1 MVSQLDSLK
10 KFSSVVADTGDID
23 SIQKFNPDD
32 CTTNPSLIFKA
43 VQSDKYKKLVDEVIS
58 NSKSRK
64 FSQTEDQVNYIADQL
79 TIAFG
84 IELTKIVPGYVSTE
98 VDSDLSFN
106 TEATVEKA
114 KQIINSY
121 EQSGI
126 PKNRILIKIAG
137 TWEGIQ
143 AVKKLEAEGIS
154 CNCTLIFSL
163 TQAIACAEAGAFL
176 ISPFVGR
183 ILDWF
188 KSNTQKDYDSSN
200 DPGVE
205 SVEKIFNYFKKFNYN
220 TIVMAASF
228 RNKDEIIN
236 LAGCDKLTISPTL
249 LEELSQNDDEIK
261 LKLSKENNQSFNI
274 TYGNARTL
282 LDAAQTIVKIT
293 NSKSKIV
300 DTGRNSLYPDRGTLN
315 IDKARQLVNY
325 KPTMSLENGLESYY
339 GWLQN
344 KI

>member
-1 MVSQLDSLK
+1 MISQLESLK

-23 SIQKFNPDD
+23 SIQKFSPDD

-43 VQSDKYKKLVDEVIS
+43 VQSNKYKKLFDEVLA

-64 FSQTEDQVNYIADQL
+64 FNQLNDQVDYIADQL
-79 TIAFG
+79 AIAFG

-121 EQSGI
+121 EQSGV
-126 PKNRILIKIAG
+126 PRNRILIKIAG

-163 TQAIACAEAGAFL
+163 TQAVACAEAGAFL

-188 KSNTQKDYDSSN
+188 KANSSKDYDATN

-205 SVEKIFNYFKKFNYN
+205 SVEKIYNYFKKYNYN

-228 RNKDEIIN
+228 RNKEEIIN
-236 LAGCDKLTISPTL
+236 LAGCDKLTISPSL
-249 LEELSQNDDEIK
+249 LEELNKSEGDLDQKLSQDQSSQIDIDRINVNESSFRWHLNENQMASFKLAEGIRLFNKDLLK
-261 LKLSKENNQSFNI
+261 LKE
-274 TYGNARTL
+274 
-282 LDAAQTIVKIT
+282 TI
-293 NSKSKIV
+293 
-300 DTGRNSLYPDRGTLN
+300 RE
-315 IDKARQLVNY
+315 QL
-325 KPTMSLENGLESYY
+325 
-339 GWLQN
+339 
-344 KI
+344 

>member
-1 MVSQLDSLK
+1 MISQLESLK

-23 SIQKFNPDD
+23 SIQKFSPDD

-43 VQSDKYKKLVDEVIS
+43 VQSNKYKKLFDEVLA

-64 FSQTEDQVNYIADQL
+64 FNQLNDQVDYIADQL
-79 TIAFG
+79 AIAFG

-98 VDSDLSFN
+98 VDSNLSFN

-121 EQSGI
+121 EQSGVSR
-126 PKNRILIKIAG
+126 NRILIKIAG

-143 AVKKLEAEGIS
+143 AVKKLEAQGIS

-163 TQAIACAEAGAFL
+163 TQAVACAEAGAFL

-188 KSNTQKDYDSSN
+188 KANSSKNYDITN

-205 SVEKIFNYFKKFNYN
+205 SVEKIYNYFKKYNYN

-228 RNKDEIIN
+228 RNKEEIIN
-236 LAGCDKLTISPTL
+236 LAGCDKLTISPSL
-249 LEELSQNDDEIK
+249 LEELNKSQGDLDQKLSQNQSSQIDIDRINVNESSFRWHLNENQMASYKLAEGIRLFNKDLLK
-261 LKLSKENNQSFNI
+261 LKE
-274 TYGNARTL
+274 
-282 LDAAQTIVKIT
+282 TI
-293 NSKSKIV
+293 
-300 DTGRNSLYPDRGTLN
+300 RERL
-315 IDKARQLVNY
+315 
-325 KPTMSLENGLESYY
+325 
-339 GWLQN
+339 
-344 KI
+344 

>member
-43 VQSDKYKKLVDEVIS
+43 VQSNKYKKLVDEVIS

-84 IELTKIVPGYVSTE
+84 MELTKIVPGYVSTE

-121 EQSGI
+121 EQSGV

-143 AVKKLEAEGIS
+143 AVKKLEADGIS

-261 LKLSKENNQSFNI
+261 LKLSKENSSSLDIERINVNESSFRWHLNENQMASFKLAEGIRLFNKD
-274 TYGNARTL
+274 L
-282 LDAAQTIVKIT
+282 LKLKELI
-293 NSKSKIV
+293 
-300 DTGRNSLYPDRGTLN
+300 RG
-315 IDKARQLVNY
+315 QL
-325 KPTMSLENGLESYY
+325 
-339 GWLQN
+339 
-344 KI
+344 

>member
-1 MVSQLDSLK
+1 MISQLESLK

-23 SIQKFNPDD
+23 SIQKFSPDD

-43 VQSDKYKKLVDEVIS
+43 VQSNKYKKLFDEVLA

-64 FSQTEDQVNYIADQL
+64 FNQLNDQVDYIADQL
-79 TIAFG
+79 AIAFG

-121 EQSGI
+121 EQSGV
-126 PKNRILIKIAG
+126 PRNRILIKIAG

-163 TQAIACAEAGAFL
+163 TQAVACAEAGAFL

-188 KSNTQKDYDSSN
+188 KANSSKDFDATN
-200 DPGVE
+200 DPGIE
-205 SVEKIFNYFKKFNYN
+205 SVEKIYNYFKKYNYN

-228 RNKDEIIN
+228 RNKEEIIN
-236 LAGCDKLTISPTL
+236 LAGCDKLTISPSL
-249 LEELSQNDDEIK
+249 LEELNKSEGDLDQKLSQNQSSQIDIDRINVNESSFRWHLNENQMASFKLAEGIRLFNKDLLK
-261 LKLSKENNQSFNI
+261 LKE
-274 TYGNARTL
+274 
-282 LDAAQTIVKIT
+282 TI
-293 NSKSKIV
+293 
-300 DTGRNSLYPDRGTLN
+300 RE
-315 IDKARQLVNY
+315 QL
-325 KPTMSLENGLESYY
+325 
-339 GWLQN
+339 
-344 KI
+344 

>member
-1 MVSQLDSLK
+1 MISQLESLK

-23 SIQKFNPDD
+23 SIQKFSPDD

-43 VQSDKYKKLVDEVIS
+43 VQSNKYKKLFDEVLA

-64 FSQTEDQVNYIADQL
+64 FNQLNDQVDYIADQL
-79 TIAFG
+79 AIAFG

-121 EQSGI
+121 EQSGV
-126 PKNRILIKIAG
+126 PRNRILIKIAG

-163 TQAIACAEAGAFL
+163 TQAVACAEAGAFL

-188 KSNTQKDYDSSN
+188 KANSSKDYNATN

-205 SVEKIFNYFKKFNYN
+205 SVEKIYNYFKKYNYN

-228 RNKDEIIN
+228 RNKEEIIN
-236 LAGCDKLTISPTL
+236 LAGCDKLTISPSL
-249 LEELSQNDDEIK
+249 LEELNKSEGDLDQKLSQDQSSQIVINRINVNESSFRWHLNENQMASFKLAEGIRLFNKDLLK
-261 LKLSKENNQSFNI
+261 LKK
-274 TYGNARTL
+274 
-282 LDAAQTIVKIT
+282 TI
-293 NSKSKIV
+293 
-300 DTGRNSLYPDRGTLN
+300 RE
-315 IDKARQLVNY
+315 QL
-325 KPTMSLENGLESYY
+325 
-339 GWLQN
+339 
-344 KI
+344 

>member
-43 VQSDKYKKLVDEVIS
+43 VQSNKYKKLVDEVIS

-121 EQSGI
+121 EQSGV

-188 KSNTQKDYDSSN
+188 KSNTQKEYDSSN

-261 LKLSKENNQSFNI
+261 LKLSKENSSSLDIERINVNESSFRWHLNENQMASFKLAEGIRLFNKD
-274 TYGNARTL
+274 L
-282 LDAAQTIVKIT
+282 LKLKELIR
-293 NSKSKIV
+293 S
-300 DTGRNSLYPDRGTLN
+300 
-315 IDKARQLVNY
+315 QL
-325 KPTMSLENGLESYY
+325 
-339 GWLQN
+339 
-344 KI
+344 

>member
-1 MVSQLDSLK
+1 MISQLESLK

-23 SIQKFNPDD
+23 SIQKFSPDD

-43 VQSDKYKKLVDEVIS
+43 VQSNKYKKLFDEVIA

-64 FSQTEDQVNYIADQL
+64 FNQMEEQVDYIADQL
-79 TIAFG
+79 AIAFG

-121 EQSGI
+121 EQSGV
-126 PKNRILIKIAG
+126 PRNRILIKIAG

-163 TQAIACAEAGAFL
+163 TQAVACAEAGAFL

-188 KSNTQKDYDSSN
+188 KANSSKDYDATN

-205 SVEKIFNYFKKFNYN
+205 SVEKIYNYFKKYNYN

-228 RNKDEIIN
+228 RNKEEIIN
-236 LAGCDKLTISPTL
+236 LAGCDKLTISPSL
-249 LEELSQNDDEIK
+249 LEELNKSEGDLDQKLSQNQSSQIDIDRINVNESSFRWHLNENQMASFKLAEGIRLFNKDLLK
-261 LKLSKENNQSFNI
+261 LKE
-274 TYGNARTL
+274 
-282 LDAAQTIVKIT
+282 TI
-293 NSKSKIV
+293 
-300 DTGRNSLYPDRGTLN
+300 RE
-315 IDKARQLVNY
+315 QL
-325 KPTMSLENGLESYY
+325 
-339 GWLQN
+339 
-344 KI
+344 

>member
-1 MVSQLDSLK
+1 MISQLESLK

-23 SIQKFNPDD
+23 SIQKFSPDD

-43 VQSDKYKKLVDEVIS
+43 VQSNKYKKLFNEVLA

-64 FSQTEDQVNYIADQL
+64 FNQLNDQVDYIADQL
-79 TIAFG
+79 AIAFG

-121 EQSGI
+121 EQSGV
-126 PKNRILIKIAG
+126 PRNRILIKIAG

-163 TQAIACAEAGAFL
+163 TQAVACAEAGAFL

-188 KSNTQKDYDSSN
+188 KANSSKDYDATN

-205 SVEKIFNYFKKFNYN
+205 SVEKIYNYFKKYNYN

-228 RNKDEIIN
+228 RNKEEIIN
-236 LAGCDKLTISPTL
+236 LAGCDKLTISPSL
-249 LEELSQNDDEIK
+249 LEELNKSEGELDQKLSQNQSSQIDIDRINVNESSFRWHLNENQMASFKLAEGIRLFNKDLLK
-261 LKLSKENNQSFNI
+261 LKE
-274 TYGNARTL
+274 
-282 LDAAQTIVKIT
+282 TI
-293 NSKSKIV
+293 
-300 DTGRNSLYPDRGTLN
+300 RE
-315 IDKARQLVNY
+315 QL
-325 KPTMSLENGLESYY
+325 
-339 GWLQN
+339 
-344 KI
+344 

>member
-1 MVSQLDSLK
+1 MISQLESLK

-23 SIQKFNPDD
+23 SIQKFSPDD

-43 VQSDKYKKLVDEVIS
+43 VQSKKYKKLFDEVLA

-64 FSQTEDQVNYIADQL
+64 FNQLNDQVDYIADQL
-79 TIAFG
+79 AIAFG

-121 EQSGI
+121 EQSGV
-126 PKNRILIKIAG
+126 PRNRILIKIAG

-163 TQAIACAEAGAFL
+163 TQAVACAEAGAFL

-188 KSNTQKDYDSSN
+188 KANSSKDYDATN

-205 SVEKIFNYFKKFNYN
+205 SVEKIYNYFKKYNYN

-228 RNKDEIIN
+228 RNKEEIIN
-236 LAGCDKLTISPTL
+236 LAGCDKLTISPSL
-249 LEELSQNDDEIK
+249 LEELNKSEGELDQKLSQNQSIQIDIDRINVNESSFRWHLNENQMASFKLAEGIRLFNKDLLK
-261 LKLSKENNQSFNI
+261 LKE
-274 TYGNARTL
+274 
-282 LDAAQTIVKIT
+282 TI
-293 NSKSKIV
+293 
-300 DTGRNSLYPDRGTLN
+300 
-315 IDKARQLVNY
+315 RQQL
-325 KPTMSLENGLESYY
+325 
-339 GWLQN
+339 
-344 KI
+344 

>member
-1 MVSQLDSLK
+1 MISQLESLK

-23 SIQKFNPDD
+23 SIQKFSPDD

-43 VQSDKYKKLVDEVIS
+43 VQSNKYKKLFDEVLA

-64 FSQTEDQVNYIADQL
+64 FNQLNDQVDYIADQL
-79 TIAFG
+79 AIAFG

-114 KQIINSY
+114 QQIINSY
-121 EQSGI
+121 EQSGV
-126 PKNRILIKIAG
+126 PRNRILIKIAG

-163 TQAIACAEAGAFL
+163 TQAVACAEAGAFL

-188 KSNTQKDYDSSN
+188 KANSSKDYDATN

-205 SVEKIFNYFKKFNYN
+205 SVEKIYNYFKKYNYN

-228 RNKDEIIN
+228 RNKEEIIN
-236 LAGCDKLTISPTL
+236 LAGCDKLTISPSL
-249 LEELSQNDDEIK
+249 LEELNKSEGDLDQKLSQNQSSQIDIDRINVNESSFRWHLNENQMASFKLAEGIRLFNKDLLK
-261 LKLSKENNQSFNI
+261 LKE
-274 TYGNARTL
+274 
-282 LDAAQTIVKIT
+282 TI
-293 NSKSKIV
+293 
-300 DTGRNSLYPDRGTLN
+300 RE
-315 IDKARQLVNY
+315 QL
-325 KPTMSLENGLESYY
+325 
-339 GWLQN
+339 
-344 KI
+344 

>member
-43 VQSDKYKKLVDEVIS
+43 VQSNKYKKLVDEVIS

-64 FSQTEDQVNYIADQL
+64 FSQIDDQVNYIADQL

-121 EQSGI
+121 EQSGV

-249 LEELSQNDDEIK
+249 LEEVSQNDDEIK
-261 LKLSKENNQSFNI
+261 LKLSKENSSSLDIERINVNESSFRWHLNENQMASFKLAEGIRLFNKD
-274 TYGNARTL
+274 L
-282 LDAAQTIVKIT
+282 LRLKELI
-293 NSKSKIV
+293 
-300 DTGRNSLYPDRGTLN
+300 RG
-315 IDKARQLVNY
+315 QL
-325 KPTMSLENGLESYY
+325 
-339 GWLQN
+339 
-344 KI
+344 

>member
-10 KFSSVVADTGDID
+10 NFSSVVADTGDID
-23 SIQKFNPDD
+23 SIQKFGPDD

-43 VQSDKYKKLVDEVIS
+43 AQSEKYQKLVDEVIS

-64 FSQTEDQVNYIADQL
+64 FSQTEAQVSYIADQL

-188 KSNTQKDYDSSN
+188 KSNTQKDYNSSN

-220 TIVMAASF
+220 TVVMAASF
-228 RNKDEIIN
+228 RNIDEIIN

-249 LEELSQNDDEIK
+249 LEELSQNDGEIK
-261 LKLSKENNQSFNI
+261 LKLSKENSSTLDIERINVNESSFRWHLNENQMASFKLAEGIRLFNKD
-274 TYGNARTL
+274 L
-282 LDAAQTIVKIT
+282 LKLKELI
-293 NSKSKIV
+293 
-300 DTGRNSLYPDRGTLN
+300 RGKL
-315 IDKARQLVNY
+315 
-325 KPTMSLENGLESYY
+325 
-339 GWLQN
+339 
-344 KI
+344 

>member
-43 VQSDKYKKLVDEVIS
+43 VQSNKYKKLVDEVIS

-121 EQSGI
+121 EQSGV

-228 RNKDEIIN
+228 RNKEEIIN

-261 LKLSKENNQSFNI
+261 LKLSKENSSSLDIERINVNESSFRWHLNENQMASFKLAEGIRLFNKD
-274 TYGNARTL
+274 L
-282 LDAAQTIVKIT
+282 LKLKELIR
-293 NSKSKIV
+293 S
-300 DTGRNSLYPDRGTLN
+300 
-315 IDKARQLVNY
+315 QL
-325 KPTMSLENGLESYY
+325 
-339 GWLQN
+339 
-344 KI
+344 

>member
-43 VQSDKYKKLVDEVIS
+43 VQSNKYKKLVNEVIS

-121 EQSGI
+121 EQSGV

-261 LKLSKENNQSFNI
+261 LKLSKENSSSLDIERINVNESSFRWHLNENQMASFKLAEGIRLFNKD
-274 TYGNARTL
+274 L
-282 LDAAQTIVKIT
+282 LKLKELIRD
-293 NSKSKIV
+293 
-300 DTGRNSLYPDRGTLN
+300 
-315 IDKARQLVNY
+315 QL
-325 KPTMSLENGLESYY
+325 
-339 GWLQN
+339 
-344 KI
+344 

>member
-43 VQSDKYKKLVDEVIS
+43 VQSNKYKKLVDEVIS

-121 EQSGI
+121 EQSGV

-261 LKLSKENNQSFNI
+261 LKLSKENSSSLDIERINVNESSFRWHLNENQMASFKLAEGIRLFNKD
-274 TYGNARTL
+274 L
-282 LDAAQTIVKIT
+282 LKLKELIRAQ
-293 NSKSKIV
+293 
-300 DTGRNSLYPDRGTLN
+300 L
-315 IDKARQLVNY
+315 
-325 KPTMSLENGLESYY
+325 
-339 GWLQN
+339 
-344 KI
+344 

>member
-1 MVSQLDSLK
+1 MISQLESLK

-23 SIQKFNPDD
+23 SIQKFSPDD

-43 VQSDKYKKLVDEVIS
+43 VQSNKYKKLFDEVLA

-64 FSQTEDQVNYIADQL
+64 FNQLNDQVDYIADQL
-79 TIAFG
+79 AIAFG

-121 EQSGI
+121 EQSGV
-126 PKNRILIKIAG
+126 PRNRILIKIAG

-163 TQAIACAEAGAFL
+163 TQAVACAEAGAFL

-188 KSNTQKDYDSSN
+188 KANSSKDYDATN

-205 SVEKIFNYFKKFNYN
+205 SVEKIYNYFKKYNYN

-228 RNKDEIIN
+228 RNKEEIIN
-236 LAGCDKLTISPTL
+236 LAGCDKLTISPSL
-249 LEELSQNDDEIK
+249 LEELNKSEGDLDQKLSQNQSSQIDIDRINVNESSFRWHLNENQMASFKLAEGIRLFNKDLLK
-261 LKLSKENNQSFNI
+261 LKE
-274 TYGNARTL
+274 
-282 LDAAQTIVKIT
+282 TIRK
-293 NSKSKIV
+293 
-300 DTGRNSLYPDRGTLN
+300 
-315 IDKARQLVNY
+315 QL
-325 KPTMSLENGLESYY
+325 
-339 GWLQN
+339 
-344 KI
+344 

>member
-10 KFSSVVADTGDID
+10 NFSSVVADTGDID
-23 SIQKFNPDD
+23 SIQKFGPDD

-43 VQSDKYKKLVDEVIS
+43 VQSDKYQKLVDEVIS

-64 FSQTEDQVNYIADQL
+64 FSQTEAQVSYIADQL

-188 KSNTQKDYDSSN
+188 KLNTQKDYNSSN

-220 TIVMAASF
+220 TVVMAASF
-228 RNKDEIIN
+228 RNIDEIIN

-249 LEELSQNDDEIK
+249 LEELSQNDGEIK
-261 LKLSKENNQSFNI
+261 LKLSKENSSALDIERINVNESSFRWHLNENQMASFKLAEGIRLFNKD
-274 TYGNARTL
+274 L
-282 LDAAQTIVKIT
+282 LKLKELI
-293 NSKSKIV
+293 
-300 DTGRNSLYPDRGTLN
+300 RGKL
-315 IDKARQLVNY
+315 
-325 KPTMSLENGLESYY
+325 
-339 GWLQN
+339 
-344 KI
+344 

>member
-1 MVSQLDSLK
+1 MISQLESLK

-23 SIQKFNPDD
+23 SIQKFSPDD

-43 VQSDKYKKLVDEVIS
+43 VQSNKYKKLFDEVLA

-64 FSQTEDQVNYIADQL
+64 FNELNDQVDYIADQL
-79 TIAFG
+79 AIAFG

-121 EQSGI
+121 EQSGV
-126 PKNRILIKIAG
+126 PRNRILIKIAG

-163 TQAIACAEAGAFL
+163 TQAVACAEAGAFL

-188 KSNTQKDYDSSN
+188 KANSSKDFDATN

-205 SVEKIFNYFKKFNYN
+205 SVEKIYNYFKKYNYN

-228 RNKDEIIN
+228 RNKEEIIN
-236 LAGCDKLTISPTL
+236 LAGCDKLTISPSL
-249 LEELSQNDDEIK
+249 LEELNKSEGELDQKLSQNQSSQIDIDRINVNESSFRWHLNENQMASFKLAEGIRLFNKDLLK
-261 LKLSKENNQSFNI
+261 LKETIKE
-274 TYGNARTL
+274 
-282 LDAAQTIVKIT
+282 
-293 NSKSKIV
+293 
-300 DTGRNSLYPDRGTLN
+300 
-315 IDKARQLVNY
+315 QL
-325 KPTMSLENGLESYY
+325 
-339 GWLQN
+339 
-344 KI
+344 

>member
-1 MVSQLDSLK
+1 MISQLESLK
-10 KFSSVVADTGDID
+10 NFSSVVADTGDID
-23 SIQKFNPDD
+23 SIQKFSPDD

-43 VQSDKYKKLVDEVIS
+43 VQSNKYKKLFDEVLA

-64 FSQTEDQVNYIADQL
+64 FNQLNDQVDYIADQL
-79 TIAFG
+79 AIAFG

-121 EQSGI
+121 EQSGV
-126 PKNRILIKIAG
+126 PRNRILIKIAG

-163 TQAIACAEAGAFL
+163 TQAVACAEAGAFL

-188 KSNTQKDYDSSN
+188 KANSSKDYDATN

-205 SVEKIFNYFKKFNYN
+205 SVEKIYNYFKKYNYN

-228 RNKDEIIN
+228 RNKEEIIN
-236 LAGCDKLTISPTL
+236 LAGCDKLTISPSL
-249 LEELSQNDDEIK
+249 LEELNKSEGDLDQKLSQDQSSQIVINRINVNESSFRWHLNENQMASFKLAEGIRLFNKDLLK
-261 LKLSKENNQSFNI
+261 LKE
-274 TYGNARTL
+274 
-282 LDAAQTIVKIT
+282 TI
-293 NSKSKIV
+293 
-300 DTGRNSLYPDRGTLN
+300 RE
-315 IDKARQLVNY
+315 QL
-325 KPTMSLENGLESYY
+325 
-339 GWLQN
+339 
-344 KI
+344 

>member
-10 KFSSVVADTGDID
+10 NFSSVVADTGDID
-23 SIQKFNPDD
+23 SIQKFGPDD

-43 VQSDKYKKLVDEVIS
+43 VQSEKYQKLVDEVIS

-64 FSQTEDQVNYIADQL
+64 FLKTEAQVSYIADQL

-121 EQSGI
+121 EQSGV

-261 LKLSKENNQSFNI
+261 LKLSKENSSSLDIERINVNESSFRWHLNENQMASFKLAEGIRLFNKD
-274 TYGNARTL
+274 L
-282 LDAAQTIVKIT
+282 LKLKELI
-293 NSKSKIV
+293 
-300 DTGRNSLYPDRGTLN
+300 RG
-315 IDKARQLVNY
+315 QL
-325 KPTMSLENGLESYY
+325 
-339 GWLQN
+339 
-344 KI
+344 

>member
-1 MVSQLDSLK
+1 MITQLESLK

-23 SIQKFNPDD
+23 SIQKFSPDD

-43 VQSDKYKKLVDEVIS
+43 VQSNKYKKLFDEVLA

-64 FSQTEDQVNYIADQL
+64 FNQLNDQVDYIADQL
-79 TIAFG
+79 AIAFG

-121 EQSGI
+121 EQSGV
-126 PKNRILIKIAG
+126 PRNRILIKIAG

-163 TQAIACAEAGAFL
+163 TQAVACAEAGAFL

-188 KSNTQKDYDSSN
+188 KANSSKDYDATN

-205 SVEKIFNYFKKFNYN
+205 SVEKIYNYFKKYNYN

-228 RNKDEIIN
+228 RNKEEIIN
-236 LAGCDKLTISPTL
+236 LAGCDKLTISPSL
-249 LEELSQNDDEIK
+249 LEELNKSEGDLDQKLSQNQSSQIDIDRINVNESSFRWHLNENQMASFKLAEGIRLFNKDLLK
-261 LKLSKENNQSFNI
+261 LKE
-274 TYGNARTL
+274 
-282 LDAAQTIVKIT
+282 TI
-293 NSKSKIV
+293 
-300 DTGRNSLYPDRGTLN
+300 RE
-315 IDKARQLVNY
+315 QL
-325 KPTMSLENGLESYY
+325 
-339 GWLQN
+339 
-344 KI
+344 

>member
-43 VQSDKYKKLVDEVIS
+43 VQSNKYKKLVDEVIS

-261 LKLSKENNQSFNI
+261 LKLSKENSSSLDIDRINVNESSFRWHLNENQMASFKLAEGIRLFNKD
-274 TYGNARTL
+274 L
-282 LDAAQTIVKIT
+282 LKLKELI
-293 NSKSKIV
+293 
-300 DTGRNSLYPDRGTLN
+300 RG
-315 IDKARQLVNY
+315 QL
-325 KPTMSLENGLESYY
+325 
-339 GWLQN
+339 
-344 KI
+344 

>member
-1 MVSQLDSLK
+1 MVSQLDRLK

-43 VQSDKYKKLVDEVIS
+43 VQSNKYKKLVDEVIS

-64 FSQTEDQVNYIADQL
+64 FSQTEDQINYIADQL

-84 IELTKIVPGYVSTE
+84 IELTKIVAGYVSTE

-106 TEATVEKA
+106 TEATVERA

-121 EQSGI
+121 EQSGV

-188 KSNTQKDYDSSN
+188 KSNTQKEYDSSN

-220 TIVMAASF
+220 TVVMAASF

-261 LKLSKENNQSFNI
+261 LKLSKENSSSLDIERINVNESSFRWHLNENQMASFKLAEGIRLFNKD
-274 TYGNARTL
+274 L
-282 LDAAQTIVKIT
+282 LKLKELI
-293 NSKSKIV
+293 
-300 DTGRNSLYPDRGTLN
+300 RG
-315 IDKARQLVNY
+315 QL
-325 KPTMSLENGLESYY
+325 
-339 GWLQN
+339 
-344 KI
+344 

>member
-43 VQSDKYKKLVDEVIS
+43 VQSNKYKKLVDEVIS

-64 FSQTEDQVNYIADQL
+64 FSQTEDQINYIADQL

-121 EQSGI
+121 EQSGV

-261 LKLSKENNQSFNI
+261 LKLSKENSSSLDIERVNVNESSFRWHLNENQMASFKLAEGIRLFNKD
-274 TYGNARTL
+274 L
-282 LDAAQTIVKIT
+282 LKLKELI
-293 NSKSKIV
+293 
-300 DTGRNSLYPDRGTLN
+300 RG
-315 IDKARQLVNY
+315 QL
-325 KPTMSLENGLESYY
+325 
-339 GWLQN
+339 
-344 KI
+344 

>member
-43 VQSDKYKKLVDEVIS
+43 VQSNKYKKLVDEVIS

-64 FSQTEDQVNYIADQL
+64 FSQTEDKVNYIADQL

-121 EQSGI
+121 EQSGV

-261 LKLSKENNQSFNI
+261 LKLSKENSSSLDIERINVNESSFRWHLNENQMASFKLAEGIRLFNKD
-274 TYGNARTL
+274 L
-282 LDAAQTIVKIT
+282 LKLKELIRD
-293 NSKSKIV
+293 
-300 DTGRNSLYPDRGTLN
+300 
-315 IDKARQLVNY
+315 QL
-325 KPTMSLENGLESYY
+325 
-339 GWLQN
+339 
-344 KI
+344 

>member
-43 VQSDKYKKLVDEVIS
+43 VQSNKYKKLVDEVIS

-64 FSQTEDQVNYIADQL
+64 FSQTEDQINYIADQL

-121 EQSGI
+121 EQSGV

-236 LAGCDKLTISPTL
+236 LAGCDKLTISPNL

-261 LKLSKENNQSFNI
+261 LKLSKENSSSLDIERINVNESSFRWHLNENQMASFKLAEGIRLFNKD
-274 TYGNARTL
+274 L
-282 LDAAQTIVKIT
+282 LKLKELI
-293 NSKSKIV
+293 
-300 DTGRNSLYPDRGTLN
+300 RG
-315 IDKARQLVNY
+315 QL
-325 KPTMSLENGLESYY
+325 
-339 GWLQN
+339 
-344 KI
+344 

>member
-43 VQSDKYKKLVDEVIS
+43 VQSNKYKKLVDEVIS

-64 FSQTEDQVNYIADQL
+64 FSKTEDQVNYIADQL

-121 EQSGI
+121 EQSGV

-143 AVKKLEAEGIS
+143 AVKKLEAEGIY

-261 LKLSKENNQSFNI
+261 LKLSKENSSSLDIERINVNESSFRWHLNENQMASFKLAEGIRLFNKD
-274 TYGNARTL
+274 L
-282 LDAAQTIVKIT
+282 LKLKELI
-293 NSKSKIV
+293 
-300 DTGRNSLYPDRGTLN
+300 RG
-315 IDKARQLVNY
+315 QL
-325 KPTMSLENGLESYY
+325 
-339 GWLQN
+339 
-344 KI
+344 

>member
-43 VQSDKYKKLVDEVIS
+43 VQSNKYKKLVDEVIS

-64 FSQTEDQVNYIADQL
+64 FSKTEDQVNYVADQL

-121 EQSGI
+121 DQSGV

-188 KSNTQKDYDSSN
+188 KSNTQKEYDSSN

-261 LKLSKENNQSFNI
+261 LKLSKENSSSLDIERINVNESSFRWHLNENQMASFKLAEGIRLFNKD
-274 TYGNARTL
+274 L
-282 LDAAQTIVKIT
+282 LKLKELI
-293 NSKSKIV
+293 
-300 DTGRNSLYPDRGTLN
+300 RG
-315 IDKARQLVNY
+315 QL
-325 KPTMSLENGLESYY
+325 
-339 GWLQN
+339 
-344 KI
+344 

>member
-32 CTTNPSLIFKA
+32 CSTNPSLIFKA
-43 VQSDKYKKLVDEVIS
+43 VQSNKYKKLVDEVII

-121 EQSGI
+121 EQSGV

-261 LKLSKENNQSFNI
+261 LKLSKENSSSLDIERINVNESSFRWHLNENQMASFKLAEGIRLFNKD
-274 TYGNARTL
+274 L
-282 LDAAQTIVKIT
+282 LKLKELIK
-293 NSKSKIV
+293 
-300 DTGRNSLYPDRGTLN
+300 G
-315 IDKARQLVNY
+315 QL
-325 KPTMSLENGLESYY
+325 
-339 GWLQN
+339 
-344 KI
+344 

>member
-43 VQSDKYKKLVDEVIS
+43 VQSNKYKKLVDEVIS

-64 FSQTEDQVNYIADQL
+64 FSQTEDQINYIADQL

-121 EQSGI
+121 EQSGVH
-126 PKNRILIKIAG
+126 KNRILIKIAG

-188 KSNTQKDYDSSN
+188 KSNTQKDYDTSN

-261 LKLSKENNQSFNI
+261 LKLSKENSSSLDIKRINVNESSFRWHLNENQMASFKLAEGIRLFNKD
-274 TYGNARTL
+274 L
-282 LDAAQTIVKIT
+282 LKLKELI
-293 NSKSKIV
+293 
-300 DTGRNSLYPDRGTLN
+300 RG
-315 IDKARQLVNY
+315 QL
-325 KPTMSLENGLESYY
+325 
-339 GWLQN
+339 
-344 KI
+344 

>member
-43 VQSDKYKKLVDEVIS
+43 VQSNKYKKLVDEVIS

-64 FSQTEDQVNYIADQL
+64 FSQTEDQVNYISDQL

-121 EQSGI
+121 EQSGV

-249 LEELSQNDDEIK
+249 LEELSQNDGEIK
-261 LKLSKENNQSFNI
+261 LKLSKESSSSLDIERINVNESSFRWHLNENQMASFKLAEGIRLFNKD
-274 TYGNARTL
+274 L
-282 LDAAQTIVKIT
+282 LKLKELI
-293 NSKSKIV
+293 
-300 DTGRNSLYPDRGTLN
+300 RG
-315 IDKARQLVNY
+315 QL
-325 KPTMSLENGLESYY
+325 
-339 GWLQN
+339 
-344 KI
+344 